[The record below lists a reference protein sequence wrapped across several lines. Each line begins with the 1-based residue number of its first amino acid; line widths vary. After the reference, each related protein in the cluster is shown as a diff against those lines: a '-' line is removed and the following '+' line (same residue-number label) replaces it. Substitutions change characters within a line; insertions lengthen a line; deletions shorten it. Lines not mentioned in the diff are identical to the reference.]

1 MRAAFCRGRESDSV
15 PDHVLGR
22 TLCPHRRSYLKTVRC
37 VAGTTLKG
45 WPRLPTIVIRLGNG
59 VGSRADNIEMRSV
72 RRSDFDVT
80 NTVQV
85 SSPEAVLA
93 AIKTLFQPTWPALS
107 LKPLEDAF
115 VHFERLFAGDVPC
128 SMGVDTVYHDRQHTL
143 DITLALARL
152 LVGYERQHDETNRL
166 GGDRALLG
174 LLTGLF
180 HDVGYLR
187 RLDDREI
194 NNGAEFTRNHVSR
207 GARFLAEYL
216 PVIGLSH
223 AVPVAREIIHFTGY
237 EVPFA
242 QIKVTDPLDI
252 KVGHLLGTAD
262 MIAQTADRCYLE
274 KCRDR
279 LYAEFVLGGVALPMA
294 ANGGREVK
302 YASGLDLLR
311 QTPEFVADVRAKRLD
326 GEFHSAYKN
335 LEILYNGRN
344 PYMEAIDRNV
354 DYLRQI
360 LRSEN
365 WRLLRRNPPIF
376 AASADP
382 MSTMRGL
389 MLGYIKRVWASKH
402 DVR

>member
-1 MRAAFCRGRESDSV
+1 
-15 PDHVLGR
+15 
-22 TLCPHRRSYLKTVRC
+22 
-37 VAGTTLKG
+37 
-45 WPRLPTIVIRLGNG
+45 
-59 VGSRADNIEMRSV
+59 MRSV

-93 AIKTLFQPTWPALS
+93 AIRTLFQPTWPALS

-115 VHFERLFAGDVPC
+115 QHFERLFAGDVPGY
-128 SMGVDTVYHDRQHTL
+128 MGVDTVYHDRQHTL

-152 LVGYERQHDETNRL
+152 LVGYERQHDEKSRL

-194 NNGAEFTRNHVSR
+194 HNGAEFTRNHVSR
-207 GARFLAEYL
+207 GARFLEEYL
-216 PVIGLSH
+216 PVIGLAH
-223 AVPVAREIIHFTGY
+223 AVPVATEIIHFTGY

-242 QIKVTDPLDI
+242 RIKVTDPRDI
-252 KVGHLLGTAD
+252 KAGHLLGTAD
-262 MIAQTADRCYLE
+262 MIAQMADRCYLE

-311 QTPEFVADVRAKRLD
+311 QTPEFVAEVRAKRLD
-326 GEFHSAYKN
+326 GEFHAAYKN